1 MSLRLYMDHHVPSAI
16 TRGLRR
22 RGIDV
27 LTADEDQTAQWDDE
41 RLLRRATEL
50 DRIMFTQDDDFL
62 AIGHQWQQS
71 GREFAGLVYAHQ
83 LRVTIG
89 QAVRDLEVIAHAMST
104 DEMKNRIEFVPL
116 R

>member
-1 MSLRLYMDHHVPSAI
+1 MDHQVPSAI
-16 TRGLRR
+16 TRGLRQ

-41 RLLRRATEL
+41 ALLRRAAEL
-50 DRIMFTQDDDFL
+50 DRLMFTQDDDFL
-62 AIGHQWQQS
+62 DIGHQWQRS
-71 GREFAGLVYAHQ
+71 AREFAGIVYAHQ

-89 QAVRDLEVIAHAMST
+89 QAIRDLEVIVQVMLP
-104 DEMKNRIEFVPL
+104 DEMKNQIEFLPL